1 MWGLGAVEAVS
12 FAVLLVVAAA
22 GGHPAALAVTGFV
35 HGSVYLVSL
44 ATAWR
49 LVPDGRAQGLA
60 VVPGVGALLMARHLT
75 ARPVSPP
82 VGPSRSGAWHPG
94 RDG

>member
-1 MWGLGAVEAVS
+1 MTDSRPAARRRVPALWALGMVEAVS

-60 VVPGVGALLMARHLT
+60 VIPGVGALLMTRHLT
-75 ARPVSPP
+75 RREA
-82 VGPSRSGAWHPG
+82 A
-94 RDG
+94 